1 MADLDYKASLE
12 NALAMIKKQVDLEEE
27 YFSSMIRIQELNPYT
42 TAATKNLFN
51 IKMADQMLLF
61 KALIQLGEVAKYL
74 CEKYELNVGEDE
86 TEDG

>member
-42 TAATKNLFN
+42 EAVTKNLFN

-61 KALIQLGEVAKYL
+61 KALIQTGEVAKYL
-74 CEKYELNVGEDE
+74 YEKYELNEG
-86 TEDG
+86 DGCNDT

>member
-27 YFSSMIRIQELNPYT
+27 YFSSMIRIQKLNPYT
-42 TAATKNLFN
+42 EAVSKNLFN

-61 KALIQLGEVAKYL
+61 KALIQSGEVAKYL